1 MWSPSI
7 EILNPYVAT
16 MESIAKE
23 LKATEE
29 RTEYLIL

>member
-16 MESIAKE
+16 MESSAKE
-23 LKATEE
+23 LKEKEE
-29 RTEYLIL
+29 GKE

>member
-16 MESIAKE
+16 LEIIAKE
-23 LKATEE
+23 LKEKEE
-29 RTEYLIL
+29 GKE

>member
-23 LKATEE
+23 LKEKEE
-29 RTEYLIL
+29 GKE

>member
-16 MESIAKE
+16 IESIAKE
-23 LKATEE
+23 LKEKE
-29 RTEYLIL
+29 DSKE